1 MRISSPIILTLASL
15 AASNQFSQQ
24 AVASPAQPATPG
36 KTVTNVV
43 IPTTKISTS
52 RTEANN
58 LSRASFP
65 NPETVANVP
74 QFSAA
79 EKPVNSSVVV
89 IKTSQTPTKIPIP
102 VPNISETL
110 KNISVPKTSQTSK
123 NIPIP
128 VPKVAETPKN
138 TPVAKAENSDLV
150 VVAANVQIQGATPE
164 LQQIIRQVIKTQA
177 GGETNQAQVQKDVKA
192 ILDTELFATASVN
205 TSITPNGLNVVYQVQ
220 PIIVKSLELSGA
232 KALTY
237 QVALEPFKN
246 QLGKAINPALLQESV
261 GKINQWYKDNNYSL
275 ARVITIKPNRQG
287 ILNINVAEGLVGEIK
302 FQFLNENGE
311 AIDSKGKPV
320 TGRTKTDFIQRQ
332 FKLKPGDIFKEDTVR
347 QDVQKLYN
355 LGLFES
361 VNVELAGDATK
372 TDVIYQLK
380 ETGARSV
387 NVGGSYNADQGI
399 IGTLNYQDRNIG
411 GTNDTLSSNL
421 QIAARDLQFDT
432 TFNSPYR
439 FTEPSRDGYTVNLFR
454 KRGLSDTFD
463 GDIKLAD
470 GDRIREGKIGGSV
483 SFQRPINGWDASL
496 GFNYTRVSIRDRS
509 GKLAPTDE
517 QGNDLTL
524 SKTGIDDLAT
534 VSFSATQDHRDNFL
548 NPTQGSILKLSTEQS
563 VPLGN
568 SGISMNRVQANFSQ
582 FVPVQLYNSKQPQV
596 LAVNFQAGTVI
607 GTLPPYE
614 TFNMGGPNSVR
625 GYGTGDVGSGR
636 SYVLASAEYRFPVV
650 ESLGGVLFAD
660 FASDLGSGDT
670 VLGNPAGVRNKPGIG
685 FGYGAGVRFN
695 SPLGLLRADYG
706 ISDQG
711 EGRLHFGLGQ
721 NF

>member
-15 AASNQFSQQ
+15 AAANQFSQQ
-24 AVASPAQPATPG
+24 AIASPAQPATPG
-36 KTVTNVV
+36 KTTTNVV
-43 IPTTKISTS
+43 IPTIKATPT
-52 RTEANN
+52 RVEAI
-58 LSRASFP
+58 A

-74 QFSAA
+74 QFSAT

-89 IKTSQTPTKIPIP
+89 IKTSQTPKNIPI
-102 VPNISETL
+102 PNISETL
-110 KNISVPKTSQTSK
+110 KNISVPKTSQTPK

-128 VPKVAETPKN
+128 VSKTSETPKN
-138 TPVAKAENSDLV
+138 IPIPKTENSDLV
-150 VVAANVQIQGATPE
+150 VAAADVQIQGATPE
-164 LQQIIRQVIKTQA
+164 LQQIIRQVIKTQT
-177 GGETNQAQVQKDVKA
+177 GGETNQAQLQKDVKA

-205 TSITPNGLNVVYQVQ
+205 TSSTPNGLNVVYQVQ

-237 QVALEPFKN
+237 KVALEPFKN
-246 QLGKAINPALLQESV
+246 QLGKAINPTLLQESV
-261 GKINQWYKDNNYSL
+261 AKINQWYKDNSYSL

-311 AIDSKGKPV
+311 AVDSKGKPV

-332 FKLKPGDIFKEDTVR
+332 FKLKPGEIFKEDVVR

-361 VNVELAGDATK
+361 VNVELAGDASK

-380 ETGARSV
+380 EIGARSV

-421 QIAARDLQFDT
+421 QLARRDLQFDT

-439 FTEPSRDGYTVNLFR
+439 FTEPNRDGFTVNAFR
-454 KRGLSDTFD
+454 KRGLSETFD
-463 GDIKLAD
+463 GDIKLAG

-483 SFQRPINGWDASL
+483 SFQRPIDGWDTSL
-496 GFNYTRVSIRDRS
+496 GFNYTRVSIRDRD

-517 QGNDLTL
+517 QNNPLTL

-534 VSFSATQDHRDNFL
+534 VLFTATQDHRDNFL

-596 LAVNFQAGTVI
+596 LAVNFQAGTII
-607 GTLPPYE
+607 GTVPPYE
-614 TFNMGGPNSVR
+614 TFNIGGPSSVR
-625 GYGTGDVGSGR
+625 GYGNGDVGSGR

-650 ESLGGVLFAD
+650 QSLGGVLFAD

-685 FGYGAGVRFN
+685 FGYGGGVRFN

-706 ISDQG
+706 INDQG
-711 EGRLHFGLGQ
+711 ESRLHFGLGQ